1 MTTISDFIDHKT
13 LPRSYIAL
21 PCTVELQLL
30 LTLQV
35 NRYCI
40 FTVQRRVHHHDHACD
55 VKIIM
60 TYCQSKVSPDTPR
73 LQKQLL

>member
-1 MTTISDFIDHKT
+1 MQH
-13 LPRSYIAL
+13 
-21 PCTVELQLL
+21 L

-73 LQKQLL
+73 LQKQLLSARPARLPNVRLISGHRL